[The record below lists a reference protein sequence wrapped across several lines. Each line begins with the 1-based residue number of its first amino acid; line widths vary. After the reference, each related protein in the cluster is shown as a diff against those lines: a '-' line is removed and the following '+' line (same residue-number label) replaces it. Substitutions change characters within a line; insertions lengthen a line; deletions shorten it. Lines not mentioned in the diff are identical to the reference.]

1 MKSLLCVISVA
12 KLISRPVK
20 QSIWTNMWACLGRN
34 HIVIIIQK
42 EHTHI
47 PDGTASNT
55 QLECQAYNQL
65 LDSLGGIELLVL
77 GLGHDGHIGFNEPG
91 TSLEGRTHCTELTK
105 RTIDANQRFFKDREN
120 MPKKAITMGLRDI
133 MAARRILLL
142 VSGIEKAETV
152 RAALTGPITLEIPA
166 SVLQLHH
173 QVSVILDAA
182 AASALTN

>member
-1 MKSLLCVISVA
+1 
-12 KLISRPVK
+12 
-20 QSIWTNMWACLGRN
+20 
-34 HIVIIIQK
+34 
-42 EHTHI
+42 
-47 PDGTASNT
+47 
-55 QLECQAYNQL
+55 
-65 LDSLGGIELLVL
+65 
-77 GLGHDGHIGFNEPG
+77 
-91 TSLEGRTHCTELTK
+91 
-105 RTIDANQRFFKDREN
+105 